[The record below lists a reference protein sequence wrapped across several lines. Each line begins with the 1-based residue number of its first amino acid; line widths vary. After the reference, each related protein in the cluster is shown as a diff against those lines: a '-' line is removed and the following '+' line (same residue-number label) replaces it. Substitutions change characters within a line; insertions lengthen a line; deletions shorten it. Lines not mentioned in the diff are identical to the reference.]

1 MQIGVPIPWWGVGA
15 AVLAAAALA
24 WWAYA
29 RPPVSLTRRQRGVL
43 TALRFGVLLAVLIV
57 LLRPVVTEPATAG
70 RGVVAILVDASRSM
84 AIADARGRR
93 IDRAAAIVRDRLVP
107 GLRGAFDVAVLGF
120 GEGLVAAGPAAPA
133 AASRPDRPNASEEAA
148 SRSDVAGALDA
159 AASRSDL
166 AGALDAVAE
175 RFGGQRLAGVVVLTD
190 GAVTGSGD
198 AARAAARMPVAVQ
211 TIGIGRERPGP
222 DREVAGLV
230 ADDPPASGSVIDV
243 SATVLARGLGD
254 APTEVRLLED
264 GRLLEVRR
272 VALAAAGTPVVE
284 TFHVSP
290 DPERPTLYTVEM
302 PVDPGEL
309 VAGNN
314 RRSVL
319 VRPFGRPRRLLMI
332 EGAPG
337 YEHSFLKRA
346 WLADPGFAVDAVVRK
361 GQNDRGEQTLYV
373 QGEAGRS
380 GALAGGYPE
389 APGALFAY
397 DAVVLANIEAEFFSD
412 AQLDMTA
419 EFVAERGGGL
429 LLLGPTTLRRRGYLG
444 STLEPVLPAVL
455 ADRLGLSD
463 GRGAGTDGTRMMPT
477 DAGLLHPMLRL
488 GPTPEATRERWRA
501 MPALSGSV
509 RIGPVR
515 PGAEV
520 LAVSPPGPG
529 GGAERPLVVVQRYGA
544 GRAMIF
550 AGRASWRWRMQ
561 RATDDR
567 AYETWWGQVARW
579 LVGRARERMTV
590 MARGS
595 GAPGDPVQIEV
606 EVLDGDFRPAPGA
619 AVRVGVTDPTGARD
633 ELDAVPVP
641 EAPGRHAASTRPA
654 LAGVHRIDAA
664 ATREG
669 VLLASRREW
678 VLVGAADAELADPW
692 LNDDLLRR
700 VAAAAGGAHFD
711 PANLDDLPERLRAA
725 AGGGPVRV
733 TFEAWHRPWVFLL
746 IFVLLAGEWSLRR
759 AWGMR

>member
-1 MQIGVPIPWWGVGA
+1 MQIGIPIPWWGVGA
-15 AVLAAAALA
+15 AVLAAAILA

-29 RPPVSLTRRQRGVL
+29 RPPVSLTRRQRGIL
-43 TALRFGVLLAVLIV
+43 TALRLCVLLAVLVV
-57 LLRPVVTEPATAG
+57 LLRPVATEPASAG
-70 RGVVAILVDASRSM
+70 RSLVAILVDQSRSM
-84 AIADARGRR
+84 AIADAGGRR
-93 IDRAAAIVRDRLVP
+93 MDRAAAIVRDRLAP
-107 GLRGAFDVAVLGF
+107 ALRDAFDVRVLGF
-120 GEGLVAAGPAAPA
+120 GDGLVTAGAGVPDAAFLPDAAGVSE
-133 AASRPDRPNASEEAA
+133 AS
-148 SRSDVAGALDA
+148 
-159 AASRSDL
+159 ASRSDL
-166 AGALDAVAE
+166 AEALDAVASRSDLAEALDAVAE
-175 RFGGQRLAGVVVLTD
+175 RFGGERLAGVVVLSD
-190 GAVTGSGD
+190 GAATGSGD

-211 TIGIGRERPGP
+211 TVGIGHERPGP
-222 DREVAGLV
+222 DREVTGLV

-254 APTEVRLLED
+254 ASTEVRLLED

-272 VALAAAGTPVVE
+272 VALAADGTPVVE

-290 DPERPTLYTVEM
+290 HPERPTLYTVEL

-314 RRSVL
+314 RRKVL

-346 WLADPGFAVDAVVRK
+346 WLADAGIAVDAVVRK
-361 GQNDRGEQTLYV
+361 GQNDRGEQTFYV
-373 QGEAGRS
+373 QGEAGRT
-380 GALAGGYPE
+380 GPLAAGYPD
-389 APGALFAY
+389 APGVLFEY

-412 AQLDMTA
+412 AQLDRTA
-419 EFVAERGGGL
+419 QFVADRGGGL
-429 LLLGPTTLRRRGYLG
+429 LLLGPATLRRRGYLG

-463 GRGAGTDGTRMMPT
+463 GRGAGADGTRMMPT

-488 GPTPEATRERWRA
+488 GPTPEATRERWRT
-501 MPALSGSV
+501 MPGLSGSV

-515 PGAEV
+515 PGAQV

-561 RATDDR
+561 RATGDR
-567 AYETWWGQVARW
+567 VYETWWGQVARW
-579 LVGRARERMTV
+579 LVGGARERMTV

-606 EVLDGDFRPAPGA
+606 EVLDGDFQPVADA
-619 AVRVGVTDPTGARD
+619 AVRVDVTDPTGARD

-641 EAPGRHAASTRPA
+641 DAPGRYAASTRPA
-654 LAGVHRIDAA
+654 LAGVHRVDAGA
-664 ATREG
+664 LRDG

-700 VAAAAGGAHFD
+700 VAAAAGGAYFD
-711 PANLDDLPERLRAA
+711 PAGLDDLPERLRAG
-725 AGGGPVRV
+725 AGSGAVRV
-733 TFEAWHRPWVFLL
+733 TSETWHRPWVFLL
-746 IFVLLAGEWSLRR
+746 IFVLLASEWSLRR